1 MKKTASIGLF
11 FFSLIYQGCEDD
23 KDTSPPYAS
32 IIFPEESSLVSEVI
46 TIQCEASDNDSVKF
60 IELWI
65 DSLSTGIK
73 DSSSP
78 YEFSWNTVPYQDST
92 EHLLMVKAED
102 INNNISFS
110 TSVLV
115 LVDNS
120 NSYPQSLNIKTINP
134 KNIVYIDSLLFARRL
149 LKRES
154 YKQKLKLTIADLFVS
169 GCGRLSY

>member
-1 MKKTASIGLF
+1 MKKTAFIGLF

-32 IIFPEESSLVSEVI
+32 IIFPEESFLVSEII

-60 IELWI
+60 VELWI

-102 INNNISFS
+102 INDNISFS
-110 TSVLV
+110 TSVSV

-120 NSYPQSLNIKTINP
+120 NSYPQSLNIKTITYTQTEMT
-134 KNIVYIDSLLFARRL
+134 ITITV
-149 LKRES
+149 S
-154 YKQKLKLTIADLFVS
+154 YTHLTLPTKA
-169 GCGRLSY
+169 

>member
-1 MKKTASIGLF
+1 MIKIQSPLCLHFISSRI
-11 FFSLIYQGCEDD
+11 FFSFGNNYCTCD
-23 KDTSPPYAS
+23 
-32 IIFPEESSLVSEVI
+32 
-46 TIQCEASDNDSVKF
+46 ASDNDSIKF
-60 IELWI
+60 VELWI

-120 NSYPQSLNIKTINP
+120 NSYPQSLNIKTINYTQTEMTITINSTIEEDFLNY
-134 KNIVYIDSLLFARRL
+134 KLLTSDNIDSQKYPLLT
-149 LKRES
+149 
-154 YKQKLKLTIADLFVS
+154 LTNISDTIIKIYDFNPRAFLVLVR
-169 GCGRLSY
+169 G